1 MFTTITLQNFRG
13 FPSFKLENLGRINLL
28 VGENNS
34 GKTSILEAVELLC
47 SRRTVEAFGKVM
59 NRRGEYLEWE
69 ENDLNQRER
78 FFDIRHLF
86 YGHEIEPN
94 RSFSISG
101 ITEDSTE
108 TLSGLVQFK
117 NESREHETAEGS
129 PINHSDDLPGLL
141 IDEVNPIEFQLEW
154 HWGLEK
160 EQRTIPLSFS
170 GGLPFNYIRYF
181 ETSRRLRD
189 LGKSKTLKSRTQFVN
204 SSSLPT
210 EKMIDL
216 FEQLVLNPEEK
227 LVQEALQIIEPRI
240 ERIASVRSRINR
252 NSDSRGGFVVRLS
265 DSDRRIPIGSMGDGI
280 WRILGVA
287 LATICAE
294 GGVLLIDEID
304 TGLHFTTL
312 SKMWELIWKTAIR
325 LNVQVFATTHNSDCW
340 MSLATIIANQESAG
354 EDGIRIHR
362 IERGKNTSVVFTDRE
377 IVIAAER
384 GFEVR

>member
-34 GKTSILEAVELLC
+34 GKTSILEAVEVLC
-47 SRRTVEAFGKVM
+47 SRGTVESLGKVM

-69 ENDLNQRER
+69 EDDLKQWER
-78 FFDIRHLF
+78 VFDIRHLF

-94 RSFSISG
+94 RFFSISG
-101 ITEDSTE
+101 TTEDSRE

-117 NESREHETAEGS
+117 NGSREPKTPGGYQGN
-129 PINHSDDLPGLL
+129 PTDDLSALL
-141 IDEVNPIEFQLEW
+141 MDDGNQLEFQLKW
-154 HWGLEK
+154 HRAQES
-160 EQRTIPLSFS
+160 EQRKISLLFS
-170 GGLPFNYIRYF
+170 GGLPVNSIHY
-181 ETSRRLRD
+181 ETSRLSD
-189 LGKSKTLKSRTQFVN
+189 SGPPKSRLQFVN
-204 SSSLPT
+204 SSSLT
-210 EKMIDL
+210 KEKMIDL
-216 FEQLVLNPEEK
+216 FEKIVLNPEEK
-227 LVQEALQIIEPRI
+227 LVQEALQIVEPRI

-280 WRILGVA
+280 WRILGIA

-304 TGLHFTTL
+304 TGLHFTAL
-312 SKMWELIWKTAIR
+312 SKMWEMIWKTAIR

-340 MSLATIIANQESAG
+340 MSLATIANQESSAKH
-354 EDGIRIHR
+354 GIRIHR

-377 IVIAAER
+377 IVVAAER

>member
-1 MFTTITLQNFRG
+1 MFKTIAIENFRG
-13 FPSFKLENLGRINLL
+13 FQSFKLENLGRINLL

-34 GKTSILEAVELLC
+34 GKTSILEAVEVLC
-47 SRRTVEAFGKVM
+47 SRGTVETLIKVM
-59 NRRGEYLEWE
+59 NRRGEYLEGE
-69 ENDLNQRER
+69 EDGLNQRER
-78 FFDIRHLF
+78 VFEIRHLF

-94 RSFSISG
+94 RVFSISG
-101 ITEDSTE
+101 TTEDSTE
-108 TLSGLVQFK
+108 TLSGLVRFK
-117 NESREHETAEGS
+117 NGPRDPEPPGGYQAY
-129 PINHSDDLPGLL
+129 PLNDLALLDKLALL
-141 IDEVNPIEFQLEW
+141 IDEGNELEFQLKW
-154 HWGLEK
+154 HRAQES
-160 EQRTIPLSFS
+160 EQRKISLLFS
-170 GGLPFNYIRYF
+170 GGLPVNPIRYG
-181 ETSRRLRD
+181 TRRLRD
-189 LGKSKTLKSRTQFVN
+189 LETPKSRIQFVN
-204 SSSLPT
+204 SSSLTT

-227 LVQEALQIIEPRI
+227 LVQEALQIVEPRI

-280 WRILGVA
+280 WRILGIA

-304 TGLHFTTL
+304 TGLHFRAL
-312 SKMWELIWKTAIR
+312 SKMWEMIWKTAIR

-340 MSLATIIANQESAG
+340 MSLATIANQESSAKH
-354 EDGIRIHR
+354 GIRIHR

-377 IVIAAER
+377 IVVAAER

>member
-1 MFTTITLQNFRG
+1 MFKTITIENFRG
-13 FPSFKLENLGRINLL
+13 FQSFKLENLGRINLL

-47 SRRTVEAFGKVM
+47 SRRTIETLFKVM

-69 ENDLNQRER
+69 EDDLNQRER
-78 FFDIRHLF
+78 VFDIRHLF

-108 TLSGLVQFK
+108 NLSGLVQSQ
-117 NESREHETAEGS
+117 NGSREHETAGGYQL
-129 PINHSDDLPGLL
+129 NHPDDLSPLFMNDL
-141 IDEVNPIEFQLEW
+141 NQLNFEFDW
-154 HWGLEK
+154 HRGQEGEK
-160 EQRTIPLSFS
+160 CKIPLLFS
-170 GGLPFNYIRYF
+170 GGLPVNFIRYA
-181 ETSRRLRD
+181 ETSST
-189 LGKSKTLKSRTQFVN
+189 LGNYKPLKSQTQFLT
-204 SSSLPT
+204 SSSLTT
-210 EKMIDL
+210 EQMINL

-227 LVQEALQIIEPRI
+227 LVQEALQIVEPRI
-240 ERIASVRSRINR
+240 ERIASVGSRINGTP
-252 NSDSRGGFVVRLS
+252 DSRGGFVVRLS
-265 DSDRRIPIGSMGDGI
+265 DSDRRVPIGSMGDGI

-287 LATICAE
+287 LAIICAE

-312 SKMWELIWKTAIR
+312 SKMWEMIWKTAIR
-325 LNVQVFATTHNSDCW
+325 LNVQVFATTHSSDCW
-340 MSLATIIANQESAG
+340 MSLATIANQESGG

-362 IERGKNTSVVFTDRE
+362 IERGKNTSIVFTDRE
-377 IVIAAER
+377 IVVAAER

>member
-1 MFTTITLQNFRG
+1 MFKTIAIENFRG
-13 FPSFKLENLGRINLL
+13 FQSFKLENLGRINLL

-47 SRRTVEAFGKVM
+47 SRRTVEALGNVM

-86 YGHEIEPN
+86 YGHEIEPT

-117 NESREHETAEGS
+117 NESREHETAEGF
-129 PINHSDDLPGLL
+129 PLNYPDDLPRLL
-141 IDEVNPIEFQLEW
+141 IDEVNQIEFQLEW

-160 EQRTIPLSFS
+160 EQRKIPLSFS
-170 GGLPFNYIRYF
+170 GGLPFNYIRYS

-210 EKMIDL
+210 KKMIDL

-227 LVQEALQIIEPRI
+227 LVQEALKIVEPRI
-240 ERIASVRSRINR
+240 ERIASVRSRINGQP
-252 NSDSRGGFVVRLS
+252 DSRGGFVVRLS

-280 WRILGVA
+280 WRILGIA

-304 TGLHFTTL
+304 TGLHFTAL
-312 SKMWELIWKTAIR
+312 SKMWEMIWKTAIR

-340 MSLATIIANQESAG
+340 MSLATIANQESA
-354 EDGIRIHR
+354 DDNGIRIHR
-362 IERGKNTSVVFTDRE
+362 IERGKNTSVVFTDQE
-377 IVIAAER
+377 IVVAAER